1 MGKKN
6 KKTILIIDDEPE
18 IRDMMVDLLEK
29 NNYETT
35 AVENGIEAL
44 EYIKGNIPNMVIIDL
59 LLPGEHGIDLLK
71 IIKEEYFIPVIV
83 ISGIY
88 KFNEVQHELECHLVE
103 GFFEK
108 PLPLDKFLDRVEEIL
123 SRDAV
128 GIDID

>member
-1 MGKKN
+1 MENKN

-88 KFNEVQHELECHLVE
+88 KFNEVQHELECHCVE